1 LLHSK
6 YLRLASVCV
15 IFVVLILL
23 ILVDSHKSKTNS
35 ACGVYRKDEVVTIS
49 HQTLNA
55 EVAASPSQHE
65 KGLSG
70 RPCILAGQAMLFV
83 FDKNDQY
90 LMWMKGMKFPVD
102 IIWVSADHKAVGVER
117 DVKPSTYP
125 DKFANKKE
133 NPAKYVLEMKANS
146 STELGITLGTPIS
159 F

>member
-1 LLHSK
+1 VLL
-6 YLRLASVCV
+6 
-15 IFVVLILL
+15 LL
-23 ILVDSHKSKTNS
+23 ILFDSHRSKTNS
-35 ACGVYRKDEVVTIS
+35 ACGSYRKDKVVTIS

-55 EVAASPSQHE
+55 EIAASRSQHE

-83 FDKNDQY
+83 FDKPGQY
-90 LMWMKGMKFPVD
+90 PMWMKDTKFPID

-125 DKFANKKE
+125 DSFINKKE
-133 NPAKYVLEMKANS
+133 NPAKYVLEMKANR